1 MKLDSWKRPVE
12 EEIEVKPEEQMEL
25 DFTSE
30 CPDTARELG
39 IRWEPRIATPKE
51 VAAWQEALGM
61 LGIFLM
67 FTGPMFLIA
76 IWYLITVL

>member
-1 MKLDSWKRPVE
+1 MNIQQSIIMKENKQ
-12 EEIEVKPEEQMEL
+12 IEL

-30 CPDTARELG
+30 CPTTARELG

-51 VAAWQEALGM
+51 VAAWHEALGM

-67 FTGPMFLIA
+67 MTGPMFLMV

>member
-1 MKLDSWKRPVE
+1 MK
-12 EEIEVKPEEQMEL
+12 EQMGL

-30 CPDTARELG
+30 CSTTARELG
-39 IRWEPRIATPKE
+39 IRWEPRIVTPKE
-51 VAAWQEALGM
+51 LAKWQEALGM

-67 FTGPMFLIA
+67 FTGPMWIMV